1 MEESIFG
8 TVVIGVL
15 VIAWFALPCIVAI
28 QKGRSWIV
36 WTLLSVVLPLV
47 SLVILVLLPSL
58 KSATSDPQR
67 DEGASSKTGDPKDM
81 TSSTSRKTYTED
93 FKKEVVQ
100 AALTSGKSMSE
111 VARMFEVHS
120 TLVRNWTEKYT
131 PDALQNSEEQDGDTE
146 APSGKS
152 LQATGGGNEP
162 TLIWHIDRAK
172 FVFSDPSEYKD
183 WKKEKRVYF
192 ELSPTGADDSGEAV
206 FCDAE
211 SASND
216 FEVTE
221 ECGLVKIKLEKDGPL
236 ITAWVL
242 VSAETVD
249 GLDADALSEWA
260 SDEGGWASCSIHLG
274 EFDASIEEDDGGDWR
289 LASDGPP

>member
-1 MEESIFG
+1 MEESTFG

-15 VIAWFALPCIVAI
+15 FIAWFALPCIVAI

-58 KSATSDPQR
+58 KSVRSDPQR
-67 DEGASSKTGDPKDM
+67 DDGASTQTGDPKDM
-81 TSSTSRKTYTED
+81 TGSTSRKTYTED

-100 AALTSGKSMSE
+100 AALTSGKSTSE
-111 VARMFEVHS
+111 IARMFEVHS
-120 TLVRNWTEKYT
+120 TLVRNWTEKYSS
-131 PDALQNSEEQDGDTE
+131 DVLQNSEGQDAETKTPSTKSVQAKGGDT
-146 APSGKS
+146 
-152 LQATGGGNEP
+152 EP

-183 WKKEKRVYF
+183 WKKEKRVFF

-206 FCDAE
+206 FSDPEAACD
-211 SASND
+211 D

-221 ECGLVKIKLEKDGPL
+221 SRGLVKIKLEKDGPL
-236 ITAWVL
+236 ITAWVG
-242 VSAETVD
+242 VSAEIVE
-249 GLDADALSEWA
+249 GVDADALSEWA
-260 SDEGGWASCSIHLG
+260 NDQGGWASCSIHLG